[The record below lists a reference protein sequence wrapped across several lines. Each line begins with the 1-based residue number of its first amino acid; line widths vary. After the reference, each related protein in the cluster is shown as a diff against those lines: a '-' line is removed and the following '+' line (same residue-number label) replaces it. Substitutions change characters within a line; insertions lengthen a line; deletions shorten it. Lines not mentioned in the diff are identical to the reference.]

1 MDSSR
6 RAAVSAGVLF
16 VTATLASLLATG
28 LSQPVLSATD
38 YLASASAR
46 ANQLSAAALFDLIAA
61 GASAGIAI
69 AMYPV
74 LKQWHASLALGSV
87 VFRTIEAVMY
97 SVGPV
102 SVLSVMALGQQLTG
116 GASADRAAIQAIG
129 DALLA
134 LRQQAALVG
143 VFAFSAGALMYYGVL
158 YQSRLIPRWL
168 SGWGV
173 VAIIL
178 MLAACV
184 LALFTHSPV
193 TSYVVLALPIAIQE
207 MVLAVWLI
215 VRGFSASAVRPGT
228 ARRLSAAVAS

>member
-74 LKQWHASLALGSV
+74 LKQWHAGLALGSV
-87 VFRTIEAVMY
+87 VFRAIEAVMY

-158 YQSRLIPRWL
+158 CFSSRSSRASRAGALCDSSR
-168 SGWGV
+168 V
-173 VAIIL
+173 
-178 MLAACV
+178 AACV

-193 TSYVVLALPIAIQE
+193 TSYVVLALPIAVQE